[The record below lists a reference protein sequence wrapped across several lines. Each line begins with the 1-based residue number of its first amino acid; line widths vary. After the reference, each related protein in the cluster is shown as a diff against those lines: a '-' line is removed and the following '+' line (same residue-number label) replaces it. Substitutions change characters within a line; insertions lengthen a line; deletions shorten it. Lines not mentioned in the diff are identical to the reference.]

1 MYSKML
7 AAMTVAV
14 TFLLLAA
21 PAFAAENDLLVPPG
35 DGAVT
40 VISVPEPA
48 SMATMLA
55 TGIAGFAVFRRTR
68 RKK

>member
-7 AAMTVAV
+7 AAVTVAA
-14 TFLLLAA
+14 TLLFIVA
-21 PAFAAENDLLVPPG
+21 PAFANDLLNPPG
-35 DGAVT
+35 GTVGT

-48 SMATMLA
+48 SMAMLA
-55 TGIAGFAVFRRTR
+55 TGIAGVAIFRRTR